1 MQTVNESMYI
11 YEVSLFSTHV
21 ILYIYNVPVC
31 VCERK
36 RKEEEERYKMVIQ
49 FKQTLDEFRFIFI
62 LCFFSVLDIY
72 FFKDPSRQRTS
83 KKKKRRFFYLVYVF
97 SSLMDYWAAPVFM
110 PALNKITGMIDWTRK
125 WLTLMC
131 GANDI
136 LYEVLNLTSVH
147 FVARKWS
154 VITEQF
160 FSWIYLFN
168 KQLANSDFL
177 FLLSLTTPLFFHI
190 FLYFNRL

>member
-1 MQTVNESMYI
+1 MRACIYTKCLCFPHMLFYI
-11 YEVSLFSTHV
+11 FTMCRYVCVREREKKKKKGTRWWFSLNKLLTSFVLFSF
-21 ILYIYNVPVC
+21 YA
-31 VCERK
+31 
-36 RKEEEERYKMVIQ
+36 
-49 FKQTLDEFRFIFI
+49 
-62 LCFFSVLDIY
+62 FFSVLDIY